1 MYFSF
6 NNIDDQP
13 KGDQS
18 CIDLHKLQ
26 NEFLLVDVR
35 PGSKTL
41 VGQEDEVTH
50 SPDRNPAVQG
60 SKLAGDWEI
69 LVKRYKD
76 IHARLPVTVAST
88 LLQAD
93 SCIEMPL

>member
-1 MYFSF
+1 M
-6 NNIDDQP
+6 
-13 KGDQS
+13 
-18 CIDLHKLQ
+18 CICTLSTPLKPA
-26 NEFLLVDVR
+26 LVD
-35 PGSKTL
+35 
-41 VGQEDEVTH
+41 EDEVTH

-69 LVKRYKD
+69 LVVYLKRYKD

-93 SCIEMPL
+93 SCIEMPLWLVQMFKKSAVSDG